1 MTTKLNAQA
10 LANTARSCAS
20 MANSV
25 SGTIKSIVIHWNL
38 CCQQSKLEG
47 FTTEARYTRRAALA
61 ADMLRMAEQLDNM
74 AEGKDALT
82 GKEIE
87 AQRAAGYPVD
97 EEGNDTREWCGNDV
111 VAAHA
116 EALVINSGL
125 EAGIIPVMIDTR
137 PMSEVSKKLYSFS
150 SNK

>member
-10 LANTARSCAS
+10 LANNARSCAS

-47 FTTEARYTRRAALA
+47 FTTEARYTRRAMLA
-61 ADMLRMAEQLDNM
+61 ADMLRMAEQLDNL
-74 AEGKDALT
+74 AEGRHPIT
-82 GKEIE
+82 GQSADE
-87 AQRAAGYPVD
+87 AYV
-97 EEGNDTREWCGNDV
+97 
-111 VAAHA
+111 
-116 EALVINSGL
+116 EALVINSEL

-137 PMSEVSKKLYSFS
+137 PMSEVSKKFYSFS